1 MAEFTKSLNVSRE
14 TTQRLEI
21 YHQLLIKW
29 QRAINL
35 VSPTTIPDAW
45 NRHFV
50 DSAQILPLI
59 PGHVQTI
66 ADLGCGGGFPGLVLA
81 ILEPRFEMHLI
92 ESDEKKCQFMRTVS
106 RETNT
111 PVTIHNKRIEQAYED
126 VRPDMVSARALA
138 SLERLLGYC
147 EPWRQQN
154 PALEYLFLKGPRPKV
169 KSRKPPIIIVFPVS
183 IFPAKPMSKR
193 KFCILK
199 TCAAP
204 VNKGWK
210 RL

>member
-154 PALEYLFLKGPRPKV
+154 PALEYLFLKGAKAEGEVAEASDHYRF
-169 KSRKPPIIIVFPVS
+169 SSEYFPS
-183 IFPAKPMSKR
+183 ETDEQAQ
-193 KFCILK
+193 ILHIK
-199 TCAAP
+199 DVRRACE
-204 VNKGWK
+204 
-210 RL
+210 

>member
-1 MAEFTKSLNVSRE
+1 MAEFAKSLNVSRE
-14 TTQRLEI
+14 TIERLEI
-21 YHQLLIKW
+21 YHRLLCKW

-35 VSPTTIPDAW
+35 VSPTTIPEAW
-45 NRHFV
+45 SRHIV

-59 PGHVQTI
+59 PSHIKII

-111 PVTIHNKRIEQAYED
+111 PVTIHNKRIEQAHDD

-138 SLERLLGYC
+138 SLERLFGYC
-147 EPWRQQN
+147 EPWRRNN
-154 PALEYLFLKGPRPKV
+154 PALEYLFLKGARAEEEVAEACEKYRFSCDYYASETDMQAQILHIKDVRP
-169 KSRKPPIIIVFPVS
+169 
-183 IFPAKPMSKR
+183 A
-193 KFCILK
+193 
-199 TCAAP
+199 CA
-204 VNKGWK
+204 
-210 RL
+210 

>member
-14 TTQRLEI
+14 TIERLEI
-21 YHQLLIKW
+21 YYQLLIKW

-59 PGHVQTI
+59 PARVITI

-92 ESDEKKCQFMRTVS
+92 ESDEKKCQFMRNVS

-111 PVTIHNKRIEQAYED
+111 PVTIHNKRIEHVYDD

-147 EPWRQQN
+147 KPWRQTN
-154 PALEYLFLKGPRPKV
+154 PALEYLFLKGVKADNELAEACELYDFSCDSYPSETDPQAQILHIRDVRP
-169 KSRKPPIIIVFPVS
+169 
-183 IFPAKPMSKR
+183 A
-193 KFCILK
+193 CE
-199 TCAAP
+199 
-204 VNKGWK
+204 
-210 RL
+210 